1 MMADSIV
8 ERVARAQE
16 DAAREW
22 LAHYVAAN
30 PERAYFATVASVPAS
45 VRALAA
51 IKAMRIPDR
60 KMLDAASRAMSPGRR
75 PTEKRVSVRAKHGIR
90 YRAMIDAA
98 LEGTE

>member
-1 MMADSIV
+1 MSERMAA
-8 ERVARAQE
+8 RVARAIAQQFHGVRVTDE
-16 DAAREW
+16 YLFGEATGGSAFLE
-22 LAHYVAAN
+22 AAN
-30 PERAYFATVASVPAS
+30 
-45 VRALAA
+45 AA

-98 LEGTE
+98 LTEKDKDDGR